1 MHTKNTEIIWI
12 LKYSWIIIIPTV
24 WKVTGVWVR
33 IWTHDC
39 KQYFLSNLYGC
50 GDHEAGADLDFIL
63 IHEQNNLLLS
73 ARVCRGLCKMF
84 WRFEVRNTKLRWNLF
99 PYEILWS
106 FNNPANYPLNTKYLI
121 LKQCRS
127 CLTEWEVASS
137 PCTADISWLSS
148 IAVLM
153 TILGCNQMQR
163 DCETLVQC
171 ISLQSHL
178 DYILKSTL

>member
-1 MHTKNTEIIWI
+1 MARPFSLFRLATTLVCIFWQVRTMHTKNTEIIWI
-12 LKYSWIIIIPTV
+12 LKYSWIIIIHPV

-127 CLTEWEVASS
+127 CLTE
-137 PCTADISWLSS
+137 
-148 IAVLM
+148 
-153 TILGCNQMQR
+153 
-163 DCETLVQC
+163 
-171 ISLQSHL
+171 
-178 DYILKSTL
+178 